1 MLTDYFLD
9 KRAGLIPVKI
19 LCEVLGNMCIPLAGQ
34 RIIELGKSIKHADQL
49 DAMMVEVELCVSL
62 IFKPLRHHMKII
74 INEEDPSLLM
84 GMWIP
89 TLNVIKEILN
99 ENSTAEENPSDMGPM
114 SPIRSQMIKSTNVL
128 TIEHLQNVVMV
139 LVSYD
144 VLKASLEEESAGPD
158 DSISVETWKLIGEIP
173 ALDDEWKKAIGNPL
187 PPHLI

>member
-1 MLTDYFLD
+1 MLTDSFLD
-9 KRAGLIPVKI
+9 RRAGLLPVKI
-19 LCEVLGNMCIPLAGQ
+19 LCEVLGKMCIPLAGQ

-49 DAMMVEVELCVSL
+49 DAMMIEVELCVSL

-99 ENSTAEENPSDMGPM
+99 ENFTAEEDPSDMDPM
-114 SPIRSQMIKSTNVL
+114 TPIRSQMIKSTNEL
-128 TIEHLQNVVMV
+128 TMEHLQNVVMV
-139 LVSYD
+139 LISYG
-144 VLKASLEEESAGPD
+144 VLKASAEEESTDD
-158 DSISVETWKLIGEIP
+158 DSLSVETWKLIGEIP

-187 PPHLI
+187 PSHLI

>member
-19 LCEVLGNMCIPLAGQ
+19 LCEVLGKMCIPFAGQ

-144 VLKASLEEESAGPD
+144 VLKASPEEESAGPD